1 VVEQNHWTIKV
12 RKALAKALE
21 RAEAAGAPELKP
33 AHLLLALLEQR
44 DGILSVLLRDL
55 SLDPQAIISVA
66 EEELSRLA
74 RVSGEYRIQE
84 SASLRRLMQ
93 EAGREAQRMGDRYL
107 SGEHLLLALL
117 KQEPRLLPGLERE
130 VLLGALQKIR
140 GGEQITDVEP
150 ERHYKV
156 LERYCQDLTALAQ
169 DGKLD
174 PLIGR
179 EEELRRIMQVL
190 QRRRKNNP
198 VLIGAP
204 GVGKT
209 AIVEGL
215 AQRIAVDDVP
225 EGLRGRRLLSL
236 DLASLIAGA
245 KLRGEFE
252 ERLKALLKEVKEA
265 AGQIVLFIDELHTL
279 VGAGAAQGKMDA
291 SNMLKPALARG
302 LLRCIGAT
310 TPNEYREH
318 IEKDGALERRFQ
330 PVKVDEPSLE
340 DSLSILRG
348 IKEKYEV
355 HHGIKI
361 LDAALLAAA
370 RLSYRY
376 LPERQ
381 LPDKAIDLMDE
392 AASLIRIQLDSRPV
406 AIDDLERRLTGL
418 QIEERAL
425 SLEDLRRAELLKG
438 EIFNLQEQ
446 LRVVRSSWLAERSAL
461 TRVNTLRGDLEQA
474 RAEEERLRQML
485 PKVVGYEAREQMYQ
499 RVGALSAQIQG
510 MQKKQDEAEE
520 RLKLM
525 QEEHSHL
532 RQEVGP
538 EEIAQVLSRWTG
550 IPVEKML
557 GSEAEKLLEMEA
569 WLHKRLVGQEEAVRA
584 VSNAV
589 RRARAGLSDPQR
601 PMGSFL
607 FLGPTGVG
615 KTELARALA
624 DLLFDDP
631 QAIIR
636 VDMSEY
642 MERHALSRLIGA
654 PPGYIGYEEGGQ
666 LTEAVRRN
674 PYSVVLLDE
683 LEKAHPEISHLLLQL
698 LDDGRLTDGHGRR
711 VDFRNTLIIMT
722 SNLGSELIQSE
733 ENPVALERQL
743 NESLMQ
749 HFRPEFLNRI
759 DEQIIF
765 HRLEREHLR
774 EIIQLQLQGF
784 RARLAEREIQLELS
798 PEAQEFLSRMGY
810 DPAFGAR
817 PLKRAL
823 QRHLEN
829 PLAIEL
835 ISGRVKSGQL
845 LQVAL
850 KGERLSFNTSLRC

>member
-1 VVEQNHWTIKV
+1 MEQNHWTIKV